1 MDEEH
6 EILHD
11 FVRSYL
17 DAVGADVH
25 EEEEGILA
33 VAFPSGRKRA
43 FGRERLIA
51 FDEAHRA
58 DHVEVMEPGSPLLK
72 QIVEDAIGTF
82 GGVGVVQDE
91 GRPDGTT
98 VFSFRLTL
106 YTALKK
112 RVQFLTATTGPGYDE
127 PFVREGLPE
136 FVFEKAPPGDP
147 AAYDHEA
154 VQEALA
160 SVQPAVRKAAD
171 AFARPGLEEAS
182 KLYKKNAE
190 RVTDYYQ
197 HLREEAYRKEARLRK
212 RLGEIQ
218 SKLYFT
224 EDGLREIKLEK
235 ERDRITRQLRELKQQ
250 NTEQEQ
256 ALEAQEEEHLQR
268 QRRRYEPKLSVHLV
282 GVTVLTERPAAPP

>member
-6 EILHD
+6 EVLND
-11 FVRSYL
+11 FVGSYL

-25 EEEEGILA
+25 EEADGILA

-43 FGRERLIA
+43 FGRERRIA

-72 QIVEDAIGTF
+72 QFVEDAIANF
-82 GGVGVVQDE
+82 GGVGVVHDE

-112 RVQFLTATTGPGYDE
+112 RVRFLTATTGPGYDE
-127 PFVREGLPE
+127 PFVREGLPD
-136 FVFEKAPPGDP
+136 FVFGKAPAGDP
-147 AAYDHEA
+147 AAYDHET
-154 VQEALA
+154 VREALDA
-160 SVQPAVRKAAD
+160 VQPAVRKAAEE
-171 AFARPGLEEAS
+171 FARPGVEEAS
-182 KLYKKNAE
+182 KLYRKNAQ
-190 RVTDYYQ
+190 RVTDYYR
-197 HLREEAYRKEARLRK
+197 HLREEAFRQEARLRK

-235 ERDRITRQLRELKQQ
+235 ERDRITRKLREMKQQ

-256 ALEAQEEEHLQR
+256 ELEQQEQEHLQR

-282 GVTVLTERPAAPP
+282 GVTVLTERAGKGP

>member
-6 EILHD
+6 EVLDD

-25 EEEEGILA
+25 EEQEGVLT

-43 FGRERLIA
+43 FGRERRIA

-72 QIVEDAIGTF
+72 QIVEDAVAHF
-82 GGVGVVQDE
+82 GGVGVVHDE

-98 VFSFRLTL
+98 IFSFRLTL

-112 RVQFLTATTGPGYDE
+112 EVRFLTATTGPGYDE
-127 PFVREGLPE
+127 PYVDEGLPE
-136 FVFEKAPPGDP
+136 FVFEDAPAGDP

-154 VQEALA
+154 VQEALET
-160 SVQPAVRKAAD
+160 VQPAVRKAAD
-171 AFARPGLEEAS
+171 AFARPGLEEAA
-182 KLYKKNAE
+182 KLYKKNAQ
-190 RVTDYYQ
+190 RVAEYYR
-197 HLREEAYRKEARLRK
+197 HLRDEAFRQEARLRK
-212 RLGEIQ
+212 RLGEVQ

-235 ERDRITRQLRELKQQ
+235 ERDRITRKLREMKQQ

-256 ALEAQEEEHLQR
+256 ELEQQEEEHLQR

-282 GVTVLTERPAAPP
+282 GVTVLTERPAPSS